1 MYGEDEM
8 MGVIDQFKRK
18 SHRLK
23 KKDTILMVSLDEL
36 EMNRKDKKIDDLK
49 KKAAFRATA
58 RANREKKLM
67 TTIETRDRKIKKL
80 GDELTE
86 LKKSSVA
93 SYAAYSS
100 DLKKYEA
107 ALENSRA
114 EIGAKEATITEL
126 RSQIRESKV
135 VKRERDALEIFFC
148 MLKGDHEYYLFWF
161 KGILAQAGDN
171 VETFDE
177 IMKPMIDRWRQ
188 EYDIK
193 LPKPPVEQ

>member
-1 MYGEDEM
+1 M
-8 MGVIDQFKRK
+8 
-18 SHRLK
+18 SHTFK

-36 EMNRKDKKIDDLK
+36 EMNRKDKKIAELE

-67 TTIETRDRKIKKL
+67 TTVETRDRKIKKL
-80 GDELTE
+80 EDELSE

-100 DLKKYEA
+100 DLKKYET

-148 MLKGDHEYYLFWF
+148 MLKGDHEHYLFWF
-161 KGILAQAGDN
+161 KGILAQVGGN
-171 VETFDE
+171 VQTFDE
-177 IMKPMIDRWRQ
+177 IMKPMIDKWRH

>member
-1 MYGEDEM
+1 MYGED
-8 MGVIDQFKRK
+8 DRFKRK

-36 EMNRKDKKIDDLK
+36 EINRKDKKIDELK
-49 KKAAFRATA
+49 KKAAFKAVA

-126 RSQIRESKV
+126 RSQIRELKV

-148 MLKGDHEYYLFWF
+148 MLKGDHENYLFWF
-161 KGILAQAGDN
+161 KGILAQAGGN
-171 VETFDE
+171 VEMFDE